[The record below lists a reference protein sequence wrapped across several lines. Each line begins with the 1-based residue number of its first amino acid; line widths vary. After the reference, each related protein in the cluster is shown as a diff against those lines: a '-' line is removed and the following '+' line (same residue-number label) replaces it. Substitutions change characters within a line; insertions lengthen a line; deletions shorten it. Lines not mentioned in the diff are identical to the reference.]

1 MVMEEDFDGL
11 DTLEA
16 IQRQNPSQK
25 TIMVSGHSATGRAMA
40 AQEKG
45 AKWLAKD
52 LDKFDCGK
60 LYVPDT
66 NYGETDV

>member
-45 AKWLAKD
+45 AKWLAKP
-52 LDKFDCGK
+52 
-60 LYVPDT
+60 YT
-66 NYGETDV
+66 NLELLSIVRQTLSE